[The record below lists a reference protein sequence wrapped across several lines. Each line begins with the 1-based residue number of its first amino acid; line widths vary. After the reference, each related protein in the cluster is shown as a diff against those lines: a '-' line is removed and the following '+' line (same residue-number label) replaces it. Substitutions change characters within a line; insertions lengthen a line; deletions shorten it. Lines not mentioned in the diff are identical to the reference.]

1 MDKNKKQIPV
11 EGKSYSAAIL
21 FLRLFIGAVMLLH
34 IIGKMQTY
42 DNLVLEYNSFLG
54 MSPATSLALSMI
66 VEGILAA
73 MIIIGFATRLAA
85 MLMVAATIVTLID
98 VIMTAGI
105 SMVEVKLQI
114 LYLGI
119 FLTLAISGG
128 GVYAYRLP
136 R

>member
-1 MDKNKKQIPV
+1 
-11 EGKSYSAAIL
+11 
-21 FLRLFIGAVMLLH
+21 
-34 IIGKMQTY
+34 
-42 DNLVLEYNSFLG
+42 

-73 MIIIGFATRLAA
+73 MIIIGFAPRLAA

>member
-1 MDKNKKQIPV
+1 MDKNRKQIPV
-11 EGKSYSAAIL
+11 EGKSYSVAIL

-66 VEGILAA
+66 VEGILAT

-98 VIMTAGI
+98 VIMTAGM

>member
-1 MDKNKKQIPV
+1 MDKNRKQIPV
-11 EGKSYSAAIL
+11 EGKSYSVAIL

-42 DNLVLEYNSFLG
+42 DNLVLAYNSFLG
-54 MSPATSLALSMI
+54 MSQATSLALSMI

-98 VIMTAGI
+98 VIMTAGM
-105 SMVEVKLQI
+105 SMAEVKLQI
-114 LYLGI
+114 LYWGI

-128 GVYAYRLP
+128 GVYAYRMP